1 MHAPSRLHFSANG
14 TDHIN
19 LRCDDPTCNHA
30 LIADALGVSVE
41 QLLAVPVSAASDNHA
56 EAGGAAPHLAAEDIE
71 NAAVEALLEQYANE
85 QNVWEYLDTIQHRMR
100 VPPAQRQ
107 RFYEQFKAL
116 VATRPQESAPAEAP
130 RAERLAT

>member
-1 MHAPSRLHFSANG
+1 MTPRELANRLNDVEIAADVYSARCPVPVGMHAPSRLHFSANG

-71 NAAVEALLEQYANE
+71 NAAVEALL
-85 QNVWEYLDTIQHRMR
+85 
-100 VPPAQRQ
+100 
-107 RFYEQFKAL
+107 
-116 VATRPQESAPAEAP
+116 
-130 RAERLAT
+130 